1 MARPIHFE
9 VFASDPEAMAGFYER
24 AFGWTVT
31 RANISGDAAY
41 WLITT
46 GDDAEMGI
54 NGGMGQGP
62 AAPFPGTTTTMGV
75 DDLDAAV
82 EAVQGAGGSVLMGRM
97 EIPGVGSLAYVA
109 DPEGRAFGI
118 MQPVAG

>member
-24 AFGWTVT
+24 AFGWTVNK
-31 RANISGDAAY
+31 ASIEGGPPY

-46 GDDAEMGI
+46 GDDPELGI

-62 AAPFPGTTTTMGV
+62 APPFPGTTTTLGV
-75 DDLDAAV
+75 EDLDAAMAGV
-82 EAVQGAGGSVLMGRM
+82 EAAGGSVLMGRM
-97 EIPGVGSLAYVA
+97 EIPNVGSLAYVA
-109 DPEGRAFGI
+109 DPEGHAFGL
-118 MQPVAG
+118 MQPTS

>member
-9 VFASDPEAMAGFYER
+9 VFAGDPEAMAGFYER
-24 AFGWTVT
+24 AFGWKVT
-31 RANISGDAAY
+31 KADIPGDNPY

-46 GDDAEMGI
+46 GDDAEVGI

-62 AAPFPGTTTTMGV
+62 APPFPGTTTTMGV

-82 EAVQGAGGSVLMGRM
+82 AGVEAAGGSVLMGRM

-109 DPEGRAFGI
+109 DPEGHAFG
-118 MQPVAG
+118 MLQPSG